1 MRRATLVVAT
11 MCLLR
16 SIKSS
21 IYGRGFAI
29 TVALLVV
36 ASVAKA
42 APIMIFN
49 TGTMFNGVVAPGGTV
64 GDPHYTLV
72 SAAGGSTT
80 ILVRS
85 AGAFPIPPW
94 VGNDALSAWIGP
106 NNDNSLDAVPGNYDY
121 RTTFDLTGLD
131 PSTAS
136 LTGSWAMDN
145 SGVSILLNGV
155 ATGITR
161 PDPTIS
167 GDPFMSFANFSITSG
182 FVAGVN
188 TLDFIINNDKVNA
201 GTAPNPTGLRVEIS
215 GTAESVPDP
224 APVPEPASLV
234 LFGAGFAGVY
244 LLRRSRGA
252 FGILLSQSVLSIQLG
267 NG

>member
-1 MRRATLVVAT
+1 MKAN
-11 MCLLR
+11 
-16 SIKSS
+16 S
-21 IYGRGFAI
+21 YGRGFVVA
-29 TVALLVV
+29 VALLTV

-49 TGTMFNGVVAPGGTV
+49 TGTLFNGAVAPDGTI

-72 SAAGGSTT
+72 SAPGGSTT
-80 ILVRS
+80 VRVRT

-106 NNDNSLDAVPGNYDY
+106 NNDNSLDGLPGDYDY

-131 PSTAS
+131 PSTAI
-136 LTGSWAMDN
+136 LTGTWAMDN
-145 SGVSILLNGV
+145 AGTSILLNGV

-161 PDPTIS
+161 LDPMLT
-167 GDPFMSFANFSITSG
+167 GDTFMTFANFSITSG

-188 TLDFIINNDKVNA
+188 TLDFIINNGKVN
-201 GTAPNPTGLRVEIS
+201 GGNSPNPTGLRVEIS
-215 GTAESVPDP
+215 GTAAASS
-224 APVPEPASLV
+224 VPEPASLV

-244 LLRRSRGA
+244 LLGRRRGWTAVSRGA
-252 FGILLSQSVLSIQLG
+252 RTV
-267 NG
+267 